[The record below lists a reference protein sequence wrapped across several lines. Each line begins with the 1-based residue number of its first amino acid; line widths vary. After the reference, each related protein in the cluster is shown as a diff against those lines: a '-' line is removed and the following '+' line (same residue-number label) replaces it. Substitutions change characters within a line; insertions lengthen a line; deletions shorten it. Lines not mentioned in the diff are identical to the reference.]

1 MSKYVLEQLGKE
13 HHRKGFKSGLESI
26 DRYLKE
32 TARGHTEKGVSVTR
46 VLVKQG
52 SVPPKP
58 ILGFVTLS
66 QVSVEAKSWD
76 GTKKGLPTSPVPAVL
91 LGRMGVAE
99 KEQGKGISR
108 MLVATACQL
117 ALAAIDACG
126 GIGLV
131 VDAANGDLIGFDEK
145 FGFVRVE
152 GRRLFLPTESL
163 RVGARTDRGNGRTQ

>member
-1 MSKYVLEQLGKE
+1 MSKFVLEQLGKE
-13 HHRKGFKSGLESI
+13 RNRKGFKSGLESV

-46 VLVKQG
+46 VLVEQG
-52 SVPPKP
+52 SVLPKP

-76 GTKKGLPTSPVPAVL
+76 GAKKGLPASPVSAVL

-99 KEQGKGISR
+99 EEQGKGISR

-117 ALAAIDACG
+117 ALDAIDACG

-131 VDAANGDLIGFDEK
+131 VDAANDDLIGFYDK

-152 GRRLFLPTESL
+152 GLRLFLPTESL
-163 RVGARTDRGNGRTQ
+163 RVGTRSA